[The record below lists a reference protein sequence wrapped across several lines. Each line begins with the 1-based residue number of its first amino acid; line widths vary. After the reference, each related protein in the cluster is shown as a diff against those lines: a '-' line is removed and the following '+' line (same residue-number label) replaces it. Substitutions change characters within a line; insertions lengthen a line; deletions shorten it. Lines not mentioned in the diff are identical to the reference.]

1 MKKAGFVLAVLLGAA
16 SSAAA
21 QPGTPAPSDQSSP
34 PAPPPEQA
42 PAPPPPTTP
51 GPTSTLDSG
60 VGMPSMTTTPG
71 VQKSGA
77 PEEKKK
83 KEPGR
88 GDFDAGGQVRLPNGP
103 DESNQYAAFN
113 WIAVDLKGRYFLL
126 DQVTLNGN
134 IPLAIIHPDTIK
146 GGMVEPKMLGG
157 MTVRL
162 DAIVTAP
169 KLPGVPSKGESKIG
183 LSLTGGYMR
192 EGAMLLT
199 DKDFPLFVGDLK
211 PGFAGALVTRVAL
224 STVVD
229 FSLTPAWIVQS
240 GTASSHKAVQVPLA
254 LIIKLGSL
262 VKLSTDLNIATGD
275 DYSMRGKNG
284 GRIGAG
290 VALDLKIGPILGHL
304 GTGVASLLTG
314 DPMTTNAAYPS
325 IRDSVYF
332 EVNAKYAK

>member
-1 MKKAGFVLAVLLGAA
+1 MKNIVAVLAVLLGAA
-16 SSAAA
+16 PALA
-21 QPGTPAPSDQSSP
+21 QPGTPSP
-34 PAPPPEQA
+34 TDPNQPPQPEQQPAPPA
-42 PAPPPPTTP
+42 PTTP
-51 GPTSTLDSG
+51 GPTSTLDNG

-71 VQKSGA
+71 VEKSA
-77 PEEKKK
+77 PPTEQKK

-103 DESNQYAAFN
+103 GEDDTYAAFN
-113 WIAVDLKGRYFLL
+113 WIALDLKGRYFLL

-134 IPLAIIHPDTIK
+134 IPLAIIHPDSIK
-146 GGMVEPKMLGG
+146 TGTVEPKMIGG

-199 DKDFPLFVGDLK
+199 EKDFPLFVGDLK

-224 STVVD
+224 ASVVD
-229 FSLTPAWIVQS
+229 FSLTPAWIFQS
-240 GTASSHKAVQVPLA
+240 GTTNSHKAVQVPLA
-254 LIIKLGSL
+254 LIIKVGSL
-262 VKLSTDLNIATGD
+262 AKLSTDLNIATGD

-284 GRIGAG
+284 GRLGAG

-314 DPMTTNAAYPS
+314 DPMTTQAAYPS

-332 EVNAKYAK
+332 DVNVKYAK

>member
-1 MKKAGFVLAVLLGAA
+1 MKKAGLVLAVLLGTAPA
-16 SSAAA
+16 FA
-21 QPGTPAPSDQSSP
+21 QPGTPTPSDPSQP
-34 PAPPPEQA
+34 PQPEQTPAPAPAPTTPGVEKQAPPPEN
-42 PAPPPPTTP
+42 
-51 GPTSTLDSG
+51 
-60 VGMPSMTTTPG
+60 
-71 VQKSGA
+71 K
-77 PEEKKK
+77 E

-103 DESNQYAAFN
+103 DKDDKYAAFN
-113 WIAVDLKGRYFLL
+113 WIAADLKGRYFLL

-134 IPLAIIHPDTIK
+134 VPIAVIHPDTIK
-146 GGMVEPKMLGG
+146 GGAVSPSAIGG

-169 KLPGVPSKGESKIG
+169 KLPLMPSKGENKIG

-199 DKDFPLFVGDLK
+199 EKDFPLFTGDFK

-224 STVVD
+224 ASVVD
-229 FSLTPAWIVQS
+229 FSLTPAWVFQAGS
-240 GTASSHKAVQVPLA
+240 TNSHKAVQVPMA
-254 LIIKLGSL
+254 LIIKAGSL
-262 VKLSTDLNIATGD
+262 IKLSTDVNIATGD
-275 DYSMRGKNG
+275 DYSLRGKNG

-290 VALDLKIGPILGHL
+290 VALDVKIGPILAHL

-314 DPMTTNAAYPS
+314 DPMTTKAVYPS

-332 EVNAKYAK
+332 DINAKYAK

>member
-1 MKKAGFVLAVLLGAA
+1 MKTIGLVLAVLLGAA
-16 SSAAA
+16 PSVAFG
-21 QPGTPAPSDQSSP
+21 QPGTPTPSDPPPAPQP
-34 PAPPPEQA
+34 QQPAPPPM
-42 PAPPPPTTP
+42 PTTP
-51 GPTSTLDSG
+51 GLTSTLDSG

-71 VQKSGA
+71 VQKSAA

-103 DESNQYAAFN
+103 GDDDTYAAFN
-113 WIAVDLKGRYFLL
+113 WIALDLKGRYFLL

-134 IPLAIIHPDTIK
+134 IPLAIIHPDAIK
-146 GGMVEPKMLGG
+146 TGTVEPKMIGG

-169 KLPGVPSKGESKIG
+169 KMPMVPSKGESKIG
-183 LSLTGGYMR
+183 VSLTGGYMR

-199 DKDFPLFVGDLK
+199 DKDFPLFVGDMK

-224 STVVD
+224 SSVVD
-229 FSLTPAWIVQS
+229 FSLLPAWIYQS
-240 GTASSHKAVQVPLA
+240 GTTNSHKAVQVPLA
-254 LIIKLGSL
+254 LIIKLGD
-262 VKLSTDLNIATGD
+262 VIKLSTDLNIATGD

-284 GRIGAG
+284 GRLGAG

-314 DPMTTNAAYPS
+314 DPMTTQAAYPS

-332 EVNAKYAK
+332 DLNVKYAK